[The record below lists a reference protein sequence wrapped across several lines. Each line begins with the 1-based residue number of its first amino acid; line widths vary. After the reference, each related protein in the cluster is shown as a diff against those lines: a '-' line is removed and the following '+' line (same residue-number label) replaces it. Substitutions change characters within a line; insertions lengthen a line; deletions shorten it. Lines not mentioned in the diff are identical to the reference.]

1 MRTMGSFGV
10 MKFTRGF
17 ELYLRPPIR
26 SREFLWS
33 LAALIVMCVFAAII
47 VAKAWSDISVYV
59 IGWIAF
65 SIFWETQLLRTTA
78 RLHASLQMLL
88 ATQQV
93 DPKDDESPIGA
104 SLTLWRMLQT
114 NC

>member
-33 LAALIVMCVFAAII
+33 LAALIVMCVLAAII
-47 VAKAWSDISVYV
+47 VAKAWLGIPAKV
-59 IGWIAF
+59 IGI
-65 SIFWETQLLRTTA
+65 
-78 RLHASLQMLL
+78 
-88 ATQQV
+88 
-93 DPKDDESPIGA
+93 PG
-104 SLTLWRMLQT
+104 
-114 NC
+114 